1 MNVSLTSE
9 LEKLVNEKVRSGL
22 YQTASE
28 VVREALRLLKQRDDE
43 VRRADQRAG
52 VVPTTTGQ
60 RHGDRMSRGRRKQ
73 GGKG

>member
-9 LEKLVNEKVRSGL
+9 LEQLVNEKVRSGL

-28 VVREALRLLKQRDDE
+28 VVREALRLQKQRDDE

-52 VVPTTTGQ
+52 LAPTPTGR
-60 RHGDRMSRGRRKQ
+60 RHDDRTSRARRKQ